1 MFHGHICCS
10 QEEDEEMAEVGEDGS
25 SSEGA
30 EETDEEEEEE
40 ELDTV
45 SSLFTSQ
52 LLNHI
57 MACVV
62 LTTDSIFI
70 FTLF

>member
-10 QEEDEEMAEVGEDGS
+10 QEDDEEMAEVGEDGS

-30 EETDEEEEEE
+30 EETDGEEE

-57 MACVV
+57 TACVV